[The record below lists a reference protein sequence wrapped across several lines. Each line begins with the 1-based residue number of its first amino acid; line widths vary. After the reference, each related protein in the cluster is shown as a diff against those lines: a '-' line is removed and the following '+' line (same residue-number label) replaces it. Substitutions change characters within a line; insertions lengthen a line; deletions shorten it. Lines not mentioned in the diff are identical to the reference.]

1 MRKSCVWPYEWLNE
15 QRTTRSETG
24 KKNKMKLWTVRVSL
38 IAAAAAGSLLALS
51 NVSSAQDTSTNAT
64 NRAGR
69 RGAMVEQRVDRIA
82 TELKLNEDQK
92 AKVLALFQKEAKE
105 RRELMTDKNLARD
118 ERREKMRTLALAQN
132 QELKTILTSGQ
143 FEKLKE
149 LRQQM
154 RANRPRRQ
162 GRDGEPAAAPAPAP
176 APAPTPTP
184 NSGGA
189 QSQ

>member
-1 MRKSCVWPYEWLNE
+1 
-15 QRTTRSETG
+15 
-24 KKNKMKLWTVRVSL
+24 MKLWRVRVSL
-38 IAAAAAGSLLALS
+38 IAAAAAGSLLAFS

-118 ERREKMRTLALAQN
+118 ERHEKMRTLALAQN

-176 APAPTPTP
+176 APAPTP
-184 NSGGA
+184 
-189 QSQ
+189 